1 MNQATFI
8 ALSDFH
14 NWFTHG
20 RVQLA
25 GLPIESVTPLYDSV
39 QDLRSRARQL
49 AHDLESL
56 RDDWSRIEQSQC
68 QSKVLARIFLQRV
81 IVGLQSLH
89 IQSDTLVSQT
99 AKSNAILQEVR
110 ELVRLHI
117 KEDQIKIDRANNDLE
132 ESRKQQEQARQRL
145 REAKEQLKGDKGFWN
160 GVLTGITFT
169 AYNPIK
175 ENINKANEAI
185 ATYNYQVQVS
195 KSQIITLEQS
205 LRELQESGYIL
216 DQLQSLE
223 KGLVDYLNFIVKA
236 ETSLQEAFEDAERF
250 ESAQSERVGAY
261 YQRQAGKEMNELFSW
276 IDAFGSVY

>member
-1 MNQATFI
+1 MNQTVFI

-14 NWFTHG
+14 NWLTRG
-20 RVQLA
+20 GVQLA
-25 GLPIESVTPLYDSV
+25 GLPVESITPLYDSV

-49 AHDLESL
+49 AYDLERL
-56 RDDWSRIEQSQC
+56 KDDWLRIEQS

-89 IQSDTLVSQT
+89 LQSDALVSQT
-99 AKSNAILQEVR
+99 AKSNASLQEVR

-117 KEDQIKIDRANNDLE
+117 KDDQIKIDRANDDLAE
-132 ESRKQQEQARQRL
+132 ARRQQELTRQRL
-145 REAKEQLKGDKGFWN
+145 REAQEQLQGDKGFWN
-160 GVLTGITFT
+160 GFLTGITFT
-169 AYNPIK
+169 AYNPIQ

-185 ATYNYQVQVS
+185 ATYNYQLQVI
-195 KSQIITLEQS
+195 KTQIIALEQS
-205 LRELQESGYIL
+205 SRELKESGYMLNCLNNL
-216 DQLQSLE
+216 D
-223 KGLVDYLNFIVKA
+223 KCLVDYLNFLARA

-250 ESAQSERVGAY
+250 EVSQSERVGAY

>member
-56 RDDWSRIEQSQC
+56 RDDWSRIEQSQ
-68 QSKVLARIFLQRV
+68 SKVLARIFLQRV

-117 KEDQIKIDRANNDLE
+117 KEDQIKIDRANNDLA
-132 ESRKQQEQARQRL
+132 ESCRQQEQARQRL
-145 REAKEQLKGDKGFWN
+145 REAEEQLKGDQGFLN
-160 GVLTGITFT
+160 GFLTGLTFT
-169 AYNPIK
+169 IYNPIQ

-185 ATYNYQVQVS
+185 ASHNYQVQVIKS
-195 KSQIITLEQS
+195 KIITLEQS
-205 LRELQESGYIL
+205 SRELREGSYML
-216 DQLQSLE
+216 DQLNDLD
-223 KGLVDYLNFIVKA
+223 KCLVDYLNFITKA
-236 ETSLQEAFEDAERF
+236 ETSLQEALEDAERF
-250 ESAQSERVGAY
+250 EDAQSERIGTY
-261 YQRQAGKEMNELFSW
+261 YQKQAGKEMNELFSW

>member
-14 NWFTHG
+14 NWFTRG
-20 RVQLA
+20 GAQLA
-25 GLPIESVTPLYDSV
+25 GLPIESVKPLYDSV

-49 AHDLESL
+49 AYDLRSL
-56 RDDWSRIEQSQC
+56 RDDWFRIEQSQ
-68 QSKVLARIFLQRV
+68 SKVLAKLFLQRV

-89 IQSDTLVSQT
+89 IQSDALVSQT
-99 AKSNAILQEVR
+99 AKSNATLQEVR

-117 KEDQIKIDRANNDLE
+117 KEDQININRANNDLA
-132 ESRKQQEQARQRL
+132 ESRRQQEQARQRL
-145 REAKEQLKGDKGFWN
+145 REAEEQLKGDKGFWN

-185 ATYNYQVQVS
+185 AVYNNQVQAI
-195 KSQIITLEQS
+195 KSQIIALDQS
-205 LRELQESGYIL
+205 TRELQESSYMLEQLNDL
-216 DQLQSLE
+216 D
-223 KGLVDYLNFIVKA
+223 KCLVDYLNFLVRA

-250 ESAQSERVGAY
+250 EGAQSERVGAY
-261 YQRQAGKEMNELFSW
+261 YQKQAGKEMNELFSW

>member
-14 NWFTHG
+14 NWFARG
-20 RVQLA
+20 GAQLA
-25 GLPIESVTPLYDSV
+25 GLPVESITPLYDSV

-49 AHDLESL
+49 AYDLGRL
-56 RDDWSRIEQSQC
+56 RDDWLRIEQSQ
-68 QSKVLARIFLQRV
+68 SKGLARILLHRV

-89 IQSDTLVSQT
+89 LQSNALITQA

-117 KEDQIKIDRANNDLE
+117 KDDQIRIDRANNDLA
-132 ESRKQQEQARQRL
+132 ESRRQQEQARQRL
-145 REAKEQLKGDKGFWN
+145 RDAQAQLQGDKGFWN
-160 GVLTGITFT
+160 GFLTGITFT
-169 AYNPIK
+169 AYNPIQ

-195 KSQIITLEQS
+195 KSQIIALEQS

-216 DQLQSLE
+216 DQLQSLDQ
-223 KGLVDYLNFIVKA
+223 GLVDYLNFLVKA

-261 YQRQAGKEMNELFSW
+261 YQRQAEKEMNELFSW